1 MAQKPAKLKV
11 TKAVGAPYKLPS
23 GAVMRKMFETDEGAL
38 KNRKLEEIV
47 GLDAQVQ
54 LQFTIN
60 PPLGRLLCNRL
71 PVNGRTRLWF
81 HLKPLMLRK

>member
-38 KNRKLEEIV
+38 TSRKLEGIA
-47 GLDAQVQ
+47 GLLWYGEGPKDDEFQVR
-54 LQFTIN
+54 LIRTLDQFESPGVIPTETK
-60 PPLGRLLCNRL
+60 G
-71 PVNGRTRLWF
+71 
-81 HLKPLMLRK
+81 LRP